1 MKIFGLIGEK
11 LGHSLSP
18 DIHKKVFRENKING
32 VYNLF
37 SVSQKN
43 KNNIVESLKTLGIS
57 GCNVTIPYK
66 EVVMEQLDFIS
77 EEAKSIGAVNTILIR
92 DGKAYGY
99 NTDYY
104 GFGKM
109 LERKN
114 IDIKGNSFFVLGAGG
129 AARSV
134 LKYLEDNEASKIVL
148 VSRDKE
154 KAARRF
160 RSFNIDFMSYGD
172 LNNIEDEFAII
183 NTTPCGM
190 YPKID
195 TVAVS
200 SKIIN
205 KFEVAIDIVYNPL
218 ETRFLKIGK
227 ELGLKTV
234 HGLFMLV
241 GQGVKAEEIW
251 NEINVEK
258 STEEEIYNEL
268 KKKF

>member
-11 LGHSLSP
+11 LGHSMSP
-18 DIHKKVFRENKING
+18 YIHNKIFNHNKING

-43 KNNIVESLKTLGIS
+43 KNNIVESLKNLGIS

-77 EEAKSIGAVNTILIR
+77 EEAKKIGSVNTILLS

-109 LERKN
+109 LERK
-114 IDIKGNSFFVLGAGG
+114 DVKTHGNSFFVLGAGG
-129 AARSV
+129 ASRSV
-134 LKYLEDNEASKIVL
+134 LKYLEDNGAKKIVL

-154 KAARRF
+154 KAKRRF
-160 RSFNIDFMSYGD
+160 KNFNVDFMGYD
-172 LNNIEDEFAII
+172 ELNSIEKEFAII

-190 YPKID
+190 YPNVD
-195 TVAVS
+195 TMAISREVL
-200 SKIIN
+200 K
-205 KFEVAIDIVYNPL
+205 KFNVAIDIVYNPL
-218 ETRFLKIGK
+218 ETKFLKNGK

-234 HGLFMLV
+234 NGLFMLV
-241 GQGVKAEEIW
+241 GQGVKANEIW
-251 NEINVEK
+251 NGIKVEK

-268 KKKF
+268 KKRF